1 MPPKKEQMKAK
12 IRLSVP
18 ADAQALRSVDSGV
31 PAGPT
36 RADFLE
42 KRLRE
47 EAAVATELDVRTTAA
62 GQ

>member
-18 ADAQALRSVDSGV
+18 ADAQALRSVDSEV
-31 PAGPT
+31 AAGPT
-36 RADFLE
+36 RADFIE
-42 KRLRE
+42 KWLRE
-47 EAAVATELDVRTTAA
+47 VVAELVVRTTAG

>member
-18 ADAQALRSVDSGV
+18 ADARALRSVDSEV
-31 PAGPT
+31 AADPT
-36 RADFLE
+36 RADFIE
-42 KRLRE
+42 KWLRE
-47 EAAVATELDVRTTAA
+47 ETVVATELDVRTTAA

>member
-1 MPPKKEQMKAK
+1 MKAK